1 MPKSKKERKSGGT
14 SKAHG
19 YIAGAGEIVEQD
31 VGKPCGKTT
40 CLTP

>member
-31 VGKPCGKTT
+31 VGETRCV
-40 CLTP
+40 